1 MNSLKTTMANQHKY
15 KARILH
21 WNARSIA
28 ANKSNLLN
36 YLKTETI
43 DFMLISETW
52 LKPHHTFKISSYSC
66 IRKDRGPDGK
76 GGVAILVSNKYNYQT
91 LTTKC
96 SRSGRGPN

>member
-15 KARILH
+15 KARILQ

-36 YLKTETI
+36 YLKAETI

-52 LKPHHTFKISSYSC
+52 LKPHHTVM
-66 IRKDRGPDGK
+66 IRIGP
-76 GGVAILVSNKYNYQT
+76 
-91 LTTKC
+91 
-96 SRSGRGPN
+96 PN